1 MPVIVTKKAGTCTA
15 EGCGG
20 RILKG
25 EYVEYSAATGTR
37 HLECARAA
45 QGRRPNL
52 RAGKCR
58 CGAAVAPR
66 EGTLTLK
73 ESARRGRRRKVWL
86 VSCLRCPTSG

>member
-1 MPVIVTKKAGTCTA
+1 MPIIVTKKAGTCTA

-37 HLECARAA
+37 HLECAGAA

-52 RAGKCR
+52 KAGKCR

-66 EGTLTLK
+66 EGTLLLE
-73 ESARRGRRRKVWL
+73 ESARGGHFRKQWL
-86 VSCLRCPTSG
+86 VLCARCR